1 MLEVFAEAGAN
12 PAILYEHR
20 PHIGTDV
27 LREVIVNIR
36 HKILSLGG
44 EVRFGTRLESLQTE
58 EGRLTGAVLV
68 NDEGNREEVP
78 VTDALILAI
87 GHSAR
92 DTFEMI
98 HERKNCR
105 WSRNRSPS
113 EFEWNTRRP

>member
-1 MLEVFAEAGAN
+1 MRK
-12 PAILYEHR
+12 PAPTRLLYEHR

-44 EVRFGTRLESLQTE
+44 EVRFGTRLEQTE

-68 NDEGNREEVP
+68 NDEGNREEF

-98 HERKNCR
+98 HEKKLPR
-105 WSRNRSPS
+105 SRSRSPS
-113 EFEWNTRRP
+113 GFEWNTRRP